1 MRRAI
6 LPRQLL
12 FVNEY
17 VKDFNGTRAAEA
29 AGYSKVA
36 ARAQAKS
43 LLSDPKINARVEAI
57 IEKRQATSEISR
69 ELVLERLMDIATNS
83 SNDQAKIRALE
94 LMGRAI
100 GMFTENQQQTATTR
114 FTINLGG
121 NSSIKYLESE
131 TVNALSIESEE

>member
-100 GMFTENQQQTATTR
+100 GMFTENQQQSSNTR

>member
-1 MRRAI
+1 MKRAI

-69 ELVLERLMDIATNS
+69 ELLLEKLMDIATNS
-83 SNDQAKIRALE
+83 GNDQAKIRALE

-100 GMFTENQQQTATTR
+100 GMFTENQQQSSNTR

>member
-1 MRRAI
+1 MKREV

-17 VKDFNGTRAAEA
+17 VKDFNGPRAAEA

-36 ARAQAKS
+36 ARDQAKS
-43 LLSDPKINARVEAI
+43 LLSNPKINARVEAI

-69 ELVLERLMDIATNS
+69 ELLLEKLMDIATNS
-83 SNDQAKIRALE
+83 GNDQAKIRALE

-100 GMFTENQQQTATTR
+100 GMFTENQQRSSNTR

>member
-114 FTINLGG
+114 FTINLSG
-121 NSSIKYLESE
+121 NSSVKYLESE